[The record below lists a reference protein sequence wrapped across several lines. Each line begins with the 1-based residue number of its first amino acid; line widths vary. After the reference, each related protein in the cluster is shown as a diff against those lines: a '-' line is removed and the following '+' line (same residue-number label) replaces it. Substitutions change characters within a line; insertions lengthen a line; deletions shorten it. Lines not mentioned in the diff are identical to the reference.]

1 MKKVAA
7 ILLAMMM
14 LVSLVACG
22 AKTAAPAAD
31 TKSESQPAA
40 QSATEPK
47 KEEAPANAAAAPSFP
62 TKPITLNLTG
72 KPGSG
77 TDILFRALGSALEAE
92 TGCTMVCVTQL
103 WAPNLLST
111 MEAAPDG
118 YTLCA
123 LPSAN
128 VCRSLVDAGSQD
140 PNWKDV
146 LVLAAVSVSEV
157 AIGVSAADERFAN
170 MNTLADLIEWLKANP
185 SEHIL
190 LGCGSKSSV
199 STIAPTVLFR
209 TLNLLDQITFVNSSD
224 DNELTTSILN
234 GSVDVFANTTGGVY
248 NLYQEE
254 KVKILGVFSEERS
267 SFFPD
272 AQTIKEQGYDVVV
285 PVFHLIATTKDTP
298 VEVQNVLIEMLKK
311 ASTSQGFADA
321 TKAQGYTAS
330 FQDQA
335 TTIAMLENLTA
346 ILESVKTEIGWK

>member
-7 ILLAMMM
+7 ILLAVMMM
-14 LVSLVACG
+14 VSLIAC
-22 AKTAAPAAD
+22 AKTDVPAAD
-31 TKSESQPAA
+31 TKTESQPAA
-40 QSATEPK
+40 QNDAAPK
-47 KEEAPANAAAAPSFP
+47 KEETPAAPAFP
-62 TKPITLNLTG
+62 TKPITMNLTG

-118 YTLCA
+118 YTICA

-128 VCRSLVDAGSQD
+128 VCRSLVDAGSED

-146 LVLAAVSVSEV
+146 QVLAAVSVSEV
-157 AIGVSAADERFAN
+157 AIGVSAKDKRFAD

-185 SEHIL
+185 NEHIL

-248 NLYQEE
+248 NLYQENN
-254 KVKILGVFSEERS
+254 VKILGVFSEERS

-272 AQTIKEQGYDVVV
+272 APTIKEQGYDVVV

-298 VEVQNVLIEMLKK
+298 VEVQNVLIDMLKK

-321 TKAQGYTAS
+321 TKAQGYTAA

-335 TTIAMLENLTA
+335 TTIAMLENLTS